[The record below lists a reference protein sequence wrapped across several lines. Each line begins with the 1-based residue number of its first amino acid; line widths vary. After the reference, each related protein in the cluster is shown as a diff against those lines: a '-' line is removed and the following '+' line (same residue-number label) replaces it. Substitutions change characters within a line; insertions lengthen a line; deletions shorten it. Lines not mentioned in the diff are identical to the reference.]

1 MHETLSAAFGRAK
14 LIQTSEEDPN
24 ILQNVR
30 PKTKLKSCL
39 CCQTPHRGLESLHL
53 CCPDCTLG
61 TKWCSSRTRQRI
73 RGVTLQPDLSPL
85 LLNVLPG

>member
-30 PKTKLKSCL
+30 PKTKLNSCL

-61 TKWCSSRTRQRI
+61 TKWCSSR
-73 RGVTLQPDLSPL
+73 RGKGYKESPCNQICL
-85 LLNVLPG
+85 RCC